1 MKKIF
6 YSLLALATL
15 MAPACQNTQST
26 DEQKA
31 PVTIKATLENGRE
44 WKAGDEVVINNIK
57 YTIEE
62 GGKSTVSIDNV
73 KAADYYYAAYDF
85 GSGSIEGTNLTIQ
98 LPATQ
103 SLTSTT
109 IKPMVASNGNTNL
122 VFKNLL
128 GTLRLAVNGS
138 GTITRVVLS
147 SLDAAIS
154 GQGVANMDF
163 AGAPILEVDAAG
175 SRSVTVDLGKGVALP
190 AEIDVVLPAYGY
202 TGFNVT
208 IYGTNDEVM
217 SGYSIPATEV
227 LRGDTQSVE
236 VIYEPDTEAPT
247 YITAT
252 IENDADGNP
261 YLWNNSSELY
271 VNGTPEIGRASCRE
285 RV

>member
-138 GTITRVVLS
+138 AHSTQLS
-147 SLDAAIS
+147 L
-154 GQGVANMDF
+154 V
-163 AGAPILEVDAAG
+163 
-175 SRSVTVDLGKGVALP
+175 
-190 AEIDVVLPAYGY
+190 
-202 TGFNVT
+202 
-208 IYGTNDEVM
+208 
-217 SGYSIPATEV
+217 
-227 LRGDTQSVE
+227 
-236 VIYEPDTEAPT
+236 
-247 YITAT
+247 
-252 IENDADGNP
+252 
-261 YLWNNSSELY
+261 
-271 VNGTPEIGRASCRE
+271 RA
-285 RV
+285 